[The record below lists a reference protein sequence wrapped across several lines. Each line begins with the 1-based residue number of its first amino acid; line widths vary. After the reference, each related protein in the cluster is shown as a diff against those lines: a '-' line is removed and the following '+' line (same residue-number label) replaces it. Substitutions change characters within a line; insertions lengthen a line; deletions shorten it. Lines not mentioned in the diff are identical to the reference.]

1 MERVA
6 PVPPGARLATGPSR
20 RPAAER
26 QLTMA
31 RLPLHD
37 PETPTPYQRQVRLR
51 LMLLALS
58 ACLWAGIIVVRL
70 VQLQVLDV
78 QKYELQAARQ
88 SERTINLDP
97 RRGPILDRHGR
108 QLAVSV
114 DVESIYAVPT
124 DIDDPV
130 RAAAALAKALDLDA
144 AARRTLQAQLQR
156 TRAFVWVR
164 RKVDAATA
172 QAVRDL
178 QLEGVG
184 FVTENRRY
192 YPQRELASQVI
203 GYVGLDNTGMSGIEY
218 AFEDDIKGRAAK
230 MVIRTDARRRP
241 LGHIDKPSTDGH
253 TVVLTLD
260 ESIQHVAERELERA
274 VAETGSVAGMA
285 IVMEPAHRR
294 DPRPRQPPDL
304 QPQPL
309 PGLPER
315 ALAQPRGVRLL
326 RAGEHLQDL
335 HRRRR
340 PAGARRGP
348 RRGDRLRPGVRGD
361 RGRSASTTTTSSTS
375 SASAR

>member
-1 MERVA
+1 
-6 PVPPGARLATGPSR
+6 
-20 RPAAER
+20 
-26 QLTMA
+26 MA

-37 PETPTPYQRQVRLR
+37 PEMPTPYQRKVRLR

-78 QKYELQAARQ
+78 QKDELQAARQ
-88 SERTINLDP
+88 SERTINLGP

-164 RKVDAATA
+164 RKVDPATA

-178 QLEGVG
+178 QLDGVG
-184 FVTENRRY
+184 FITENRRY
-192 YPQRELASQVI
+192 YPQRELASHVI

-218 AFEDDIKGRAAK
+218 SFEDDIRGRAAK
-230 MVIRTDARRRP
+230 VVIRTDARRRP
-241 LGHIDKPSTDGH
+241 IGHMDRPSTEGH

-260 ESIQHVAERELERA
+260 EAIQHAAERELEKA
-274 VAETGSVAGMA
+274 VAETGSVAGLAVVMDPHTGEILAMA
-285 IVMEPAHRR
+285 NRPTFNPNRFQAYSSARWRNRAVSDAYEPGSIFKIFTAAAALREKVVF
-294 DPRPRQPPDL
+294 PDEVIDC
-304 QPQPL
+304 
-309 PGLPER
+309 GGGFIEID
-315 ALAQPRGVRLL
+315 GVRRSDNQVYCLHLVQDVSAKSSDL
-326 RAGEHLQDL
+326 RV
-335 HRRRR
+335 
-340 PAGARRGP
+340 
-348 RRGDRLRPGVRGD
+348 VRV
-361 RGRSASTTTTSSTS
+361 AQ
-375 SASAR
+375 